1 MARSYNHVVLVGN
14 LGRDPELRSIP
25 SGKSVCS
32 FTLATSRR
40 YKDQSGQ
47 YQDYTDWHKIEAWG
61 TLAESVSKFLT
72 KGRTVLIEGEIRN
85 NDYEKEGIKHYGYK
99 IYCTNFIMMDN
110 KPSSGGHTEN
120 STYADFDDDKD
131 FVADPKIDDDDLPF

>member
-32 FTLATSRR
+32 FTIATSRR

-47 YQDYTDWHKIEAWG
+47 YTDYTDWHKIEAWG
-61 TLAESVSKFLT
+61 AQAENAAKLLSKG
-72 KGRTVLIEGEIRN
+72 KTVLIEGELRN
-85 NDYEKEGIKHYGYK
+85 NDYEKDGVKHYGYK
-99 IYCTNFIMMDN
+99 VVCNNFVMMDN
-110 KPSSGGHTEN
+110 KPASSGNSEN
-120 STYADFDDDKD
+120 TTYADFDDDKD
-131 FVADPKIDDDDLPF
+131 FVADSKNDDDDLPF